1 MSYTVQKQSGL
12 SYISLG
18 LIKIQAGSL
27 VLEAPLPCLY
37 VCTLTADTPPSHRD
51 APAPRALPPG
61 PRQPSAASTRS
72 APQRRPAAAPRAAA
86 RDAPPCTERGAQS
99 GTRRPRGQ
107 VSGARRKAAGSGG
120 SPSGEAAVSSGG
132 GGGRCAR
139 PQSGGSSPT
148 VAQRRRRP
156 AGAARCG
163 CVGYNGGARLV
174 DSVRTCGCVARSGRR
189 RRLEMRRMLPGVEAG
204 RAALREGLPGRS
216 EGGRSSVPGAFGGGS
231 AERLEPL
238 LRGCGAARG
247 SSPERRRR
255 PQLLGAGARVAAG
268 RRAPRSL
275 PHGAELRRPRC
286 GDGACAS
293 RGLCGT
299 PGRGVCCRPPQMAAR

>member
-1 MSYTVQKQSGL
+1 M
-12 SYISLG
+12 
-18 LIKIQAGSL
+18 
-27 VLEAPLPCLY
+27 
-37 VCTLTADTPPSHRD
+37 
-51 APAPRALPPG
+51 
-61 PRQPSAASTRS
+61 
-72 APQRRPAAAPRAAA
+72 
-86 RDAPPCTERGAQS
+86 
-99 GTRRPRGQ
+99 
-107 VSGARRKAAGSGG
+107 
-120 SPSGEAAVSSGG
+120 
-132 GGGRCAR
+132 
-139 PQSGGSSPT
+139 
-148 VAQRRRRP
+148 
-156 AGAARCG
+156 
-163 CVGYNGGARLV
+163 